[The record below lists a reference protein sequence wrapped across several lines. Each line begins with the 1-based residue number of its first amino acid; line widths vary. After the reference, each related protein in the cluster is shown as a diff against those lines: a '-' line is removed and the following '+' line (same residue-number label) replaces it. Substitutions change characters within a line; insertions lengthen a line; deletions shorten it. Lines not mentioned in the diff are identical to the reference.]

1 VGRENIG
8 YRTFLTKICGKYV
21 PGRFHPEKSVRE
33 TSWAKISGWNAF
45 EEGELYLKN
54 MTRLIEAEKTAL
66 GGRQPPQLDEAKG
79 LLQEAKAV
87 WKEDLQGFLLGLI
100 NLSGDHH
107 EAYCGHVAAE
117 FKRMHDTRKYK
128 EQKNPWWD
136 LSTRKKV
143 YKAASKVAQE
153 VVGDM
158 LETDRPSGAD
168 PVVFTA
174 GVWRNKIVGATELIR
189 GRLDQVAELL
199 QRKRPGRN
207 TYRYTSNASRIGGVG
222 EQPQGVSPGQPRRS
236 PRNQSNVQAA
246 AGRGSAATRT
256 RGQQA
261 QGQGLQSGRLPEKRQ
276 RCPDD
281 SVAGRVKGN
290 KRREGR

>member
-1 VGRENIG
+1 
-8 YRTFLTKICGKYV
+8 
-21 PGRFHPEKSVRE
+21 
-33 TSWAKISGWNAF
+33 
-45 EEGELYLKN
+45 
-54 MTRLIEAEKTAL
+54 MTRLIEAETTAL
-66 GGRQPPQLDEAKG
+66 RGRQPRQLDEAKG
-79 LLQEAKAV
+79 LLQDAKAILT
-87 WKEDLQGFLLGLI
+87 EDLQGFLLGLI

-158 LETDRPSGAD
+158 LETDCPSGAD
-168 PVVFTA
+168 RVVFTA